1 MYLIENQNPS
11 LIWYNLAQEKIKMKQ
26 GVSAMDV
33 KKHFD
38 SQKLKYL
45 KALKNRNFNTAL
57 LGMSLTQSYNSKSIR
72 TTTNNQNHL
81 SLNMTNN
88 PSWAS
93 IKKNHTPS
101 EIK

>member
-11 LIWYNLAQEKIKMKQ
+11 LIWYNSAQEKIKMKQ

-38 SQKLKYL
+38 SQKQKYL
-45 KALKNRNFNTAL
+45 KAIKNRNLSTAFF
-57 LGMSLTQSYNSKSIR
+57 GMSLAQSYNSKSIR
-72 TTTNNQNHL
+72 TSTNNQNHL

-93 IKKNHTPS
+93 MKKNHTPS
-101 EIK
+101 